1 VPGERDDV
9 QLGGDAIKDPV
20 RPAIVA
26 DERRRWLALYVLC
39 VGMLMIVLDAT
50 IVNVALPTIQE
61 DLGFSQNDLAWV
73 VNAYLIAFGGLLL
86 LSGRIG
92 DLIGQRRIFLIGLG
106 VFTGASLLC
115 ALAQSQG
122 VLIGARFVQGVGGA
136 LTSAVILGMI
146 VTMFPEPREQARAI
160 GAYTFV
166 AVAGGSIGLLLGG
179 VLTETINWHWIFFV
193 NIPIGVATA
202 LAAIRLVPD
211 REGIGLTA
219 GADIPGAV
227 LLTGGLMLFVYTI
240 LGVAEEGWGSGQ
252 TLLLGAISIGL
263 LIAFVARQARV
274 ANPLMPLRLFRSR
287 QVSGANLVQ
296 ALMVVGMFAMF
307 FLGALYM
314 QRILGYDALQVGL
327 AYLPLTIVMGTMS
340 FRYTAQLN
348 LKYGP
353 EGTLT
358 PALIFVAAGLLWLA
372 RTPIDANYVIDLLP
386 SMILIGLG
394 AGLGFPS
401 LMTLAMSGVTQS
413 DSGLASGLVNTSLQ
427 VGGAIGLAILATFAT
442 QRTEGLLSDGEPA
455 AEALNSGYHLAY
467 LIGAGLVLVAIAVA
481 VTTLR
486 ARIPGLA
493 PEPVPEPVAELAPA
507 GGGEPAPVVV
517 PATDERR
524 AFTVRPLPASVA
536 NPCEEAGVRVTIG
549 CGGGAGTAPVDL
561 DAKQ

>member
-1 VPGERDDV
+1 M
-9 QLGGDAIKDPV
+9 PV
-20 RPAIVA
+20 EDRQ
-26 DERRRWLALYVLC
+26 RWLSLYVLC

-50 IVNVALPTIQE
+50 IVNVALPTIQD

-106 VFTGASLLC
+106 VFTGASLFC

-146 VTMFPEPREQARAI
+146 VTMFPEPGEQAKAI

-211 REGIGLTA
+211 RKGIGLSA
-219 GADIPGAV
+219 GADLPGAV

-240 LGVAEEGWGSGQ
+240 LGVTEEGWGSGQ

-274 ANPLMPLRLFRSR
+274 ANPLIPLRLFSSR
-287 QVSGANLVQ
+287 QVSGANAVQ
-296 ALMVVGMFAMF
+296 ALLVVGMFAMF

-340 FRYTAQLN
+340 FRFTGQLN
-348 LKYGP
+348 LRYGP
-353 EGTLT
+353 EATLV
-358 PALIFVAAGLLWLA
+358 PAMIFVAAGLLWLA
-372 RTPIDANYVIDLLP
+372 RTPIDANYVVDLLP

-401 LMTLAMSGVTQS
+401 LMTLAMSGVSES
-413 DSGLASGLVNTSLQ
+413 DSGLASGLVNTSVQ

-442 QRTEGLLSDGEPA
+442 ERTDGLLADGEPA

-467 LIGAGLVLVAIAVA
+467 LIGAALVLVAIAIA
-481 VTTLR
+481 FITLR
-486 ARIPGLA
+486 VRIPELA
-493 PEPVPEPVAELAPA
+493 PEPVAEPAPA
-507 GGGEPAPVVV
+507 AGEPATVVAATAER
-517 PATDERR
+517 PAL
-524 AFTVRPLPASVA
+524 TVRPLPRSAA
-536 NPCEEAGVRVTIG
+536 NPCEDAGIRVTIG
-549 CGGGAGTAPVDL
+549 CGGGAGSAPTAQPSRS
-561 DAKQ
+561 DAR